1 MDIKQLTY
9 FVAIVEEGS
18 ITSASK
24 RLHISQPPLS
34 NQLKILE
41 EEIGVKLMERGPRN
55 ITLTEAGK
63 LLYNRALNIL
73 KLTDATTR
81 ELYDLKKGL
90 QGTISLGT
98 VSSSGAVLLNKR
110 VIEFNKAY
118 PNIKFHIHEG
128 NTFELIELLTAS
140 IIEVAVVRTPFN
152 MEKFEGAFL
161 KCEPMIAV
169 MKKSLDWNSKRED
182 ISLKE
187 LENKPVILY
196 RRLKKLIVSSCK
208 EEGFEPEIFC
218 ENDDARTT
226 MMWANSGLGI
236 GILPL
241 SAFNLISREDLVY
254 KVIDNEKF
262 NTQIGV
268 IWMKDRYLSSIAKS
282 FIEVFKNE
290 Y

>member
-63 LLYNRALNIL
+63 LLYNRAINIL

-81 ELYDLKKGL
+81 ELCDLKKGV

-98 VSSSGAVLLNKR
+98 VSSSGAVLLNRR

-128 NTFELIELLTAS
+128 NTFELIEL
-140 IIEVAVVRTPFN
+140 I
-152 MEKFEGAFL
+152 
-161 KCEPMIAV
+161 
-169 MKKSLDWNSKRED
+169 D
-182 ISLKE
+182 
-187 LENKPVILY
+187 
-196 RRLKKLIVSSCK
+196 RR
-208 EEGFEPEIFC
+208 
-218 ENDDARTT
+218 
-226 MMWANSGLGI
+226 
-236 GILPL
+236 
-241 SAFNLISREDLVY
+241 Y
-254 KVIDNEKF
+254 
-262 NTQIGV
+262 
-268 IWMKDRYLSSIAKS
+268 Y
-282 FIEVFKNE
+282 
-290 Y
+290 